1 MSRPAKRSSRRRAKK
16 SRRSSQARPS
26 RRWGRWLAGFLLL
39 VVLVLGFH
47 VLDLS
52 HRVRV
57 QFEGKRWSLPARV
70 YARPLA
76 LYEGARVTPE
86 RLRQALEALG
96 YRRTPRADR
105 PGRWKKAG
113 QRYRLHTRGFRFWD
127 EEEAPRRVEV
137 RFNNG
142 TIASLRALD
151 GRPAPAI
158 LRLEPLEIGS
168 FHPLGGED
176 RVLLRRDQLPDH
188 LIKALLAVEDRHF
201 YQHHGIDW
209 IAILRAAWADLRA
222 RRAVQGGST
231 LTQQLAK
238 NFFLTPERSLVRKF
252 DEALIALILEARYSK
267 DEILEAYA
275 NEVYLGQ
282 DGSRAIHGFGLA
294 ARFYFGRPLQE
305 LGVAQSALLVGLL
318 KGASYY
324 NPRRHPKRALK
335 RRNLVLDL
343 MARQGAI
350 TPAAAERA
358 KRRPLGVV
366 PLKRARPR
374 RHAAFLDL
382 VKRQLRRDYREEDLL
397 SEGLRIFTTLD
408 PWVQRQVD
416 REVAAGLRD
425 LERRKGFKRG
435 ILEAAM
441 VVVDPQAGE
450 VKALSGGRRAD
461 YAGFNRALDALRP
474 IGSLVKPAIYLL
486 ALSQPQRYTLITLLD
501 DTPLTLRDARGRP
514 WRPKNYDGRSHGR
527 VPLHKAL
534 AHSWNLATVHLG
546 LDLGVEKV
554 AAFLRRLG
562 VERPV
567 RPLPSLLLGALSLS
581 PWEVTELYQVFA
593 SGGFRSP
600 LRAILAVTDAEG
612 RPLRRYPLEVKKVA
626 DPGPLFLLER
636 NLVEVMREGTGRG
649 IRRFLPAK
657 TALAGKTGT
666 TNDLRDSWFAGY
678 SADWLAVAWVGRDD
692 NKPAGLTGAG
702 GALQL
707 WGRVMKKLAPS
718 GLEARPPADVAY
730 YWIDPDSGRLSAEH
744 CPGALAMPF
753 IRGSQPRQWDSC
765 AAPETQSDF
774 PFD

>member
-1 MSRPAKRSSRRRAKK
+1 MPRAAKRSTRRRSGR
-16 SRRSSQARPS
+16 SRRSRPR
-26 RRWGRWLAGFLLL
+26 RRWGRWLVGLGLLA
-39 VVLVLGFH
+39 VLALGFH
-47 VLDLS
+47 VLSLS

-70 YARPLA
+70 YAQPLA
-76 LYEGARVTPE
+76 LYEGARVTPA
-86 RLRQALEALG
+86 RLRQALQALG
-96 YRRTPRADR
+96 YRQAARADR
-105 PGRWKKAG
+105 PGRWHRSG
-113 QRYRLHTRGFRFWD
+113 QGYRLHTRGFRFWD
-127 EEEAPRRVEV
+127 GQEPPRRVEV
-137 RFNNG
+137 RFAG
-142 TIASLRALD
+142 GAVSALRALD
-151 GRPAPAI
+151 GRAAPDI
-158 LRLEPLEIGS
+158 LRLEPVEIGS
-168 FHPLGGED
+168 FHPVGGED

-188 LIKALLAVEDRHF
+188 LVKALLAVEDRHF
-201 YQHHGIDW
+201 YQHHGIDLMA
-209 IAILRAAWADLRA
+209 IARAAWADLRA
-222 RRAVQGGST
+222 RKAVQGGST

-238 NFFLTPERSLVRKF
+238 NFFLTPERSLARKL
-252 DEALIALILEARYSK
+252 DEALIALILEARYTK

-305 LGVAQSALLVGLL
+305 LEVAQTALLVGLL

-324 NPRRHPKRALK
+324 NPRRHPQRALE

-350 TPAAAERA
+350 TPKAAARA

-366 PLKRARPR
+366 PLKQARPR

-416 REVAAGLRD
+416 REVAAGLRT

-435 ILEAAM
+435 TLEAAM

-461 YAGFNRALDALRP
+461 YAGFNRALDAVRP
-474 IGSLVKPAIYLL
+474 IGSLVKPAVYLL
-486 ALSQPQRYTLITLLD
+486 ALTRPDRYTLITELD
-501 DTPLTLRDARGRP
+501 DSPLTLRDARGRP

-546 LDLGVEKV
+546 LDLGLKQV

-562 VERPV
+562 VERRV
-567 RPLPSLLLGALSLS
+567 RPLPSLLLGSLSLS
-581 PWEVTELYQVFA
+581 PWEVAGLYQVFA

-600 LRAILAVTDAEG
+600 LRAIRAVTDAEG
-612 RPLRRYPLEVKKVA
+612 RPLRRYPLEVEKVA
-626 DPGPLFLLER
+626 EAGPLFLLER

-649 IRRFLPAK
+649 IRRFLPA
-657 TALAGKTGT
+657 AIQVAGKTGT

-678 SADWLAVAWVGRDD
+678 SADWLAVVWVGRDD
-692 NKPAGLTGAG
+692 NEPAGLSGAG
-702 GALQL
+702 GALRL
-707 WGRVMKKLAPS
+707 WGRVMQKLSPAS
-718 GLEARPPADVAY
+718 LEPRPPAEVAY
-730 YWIDPDSGRLSAEH
+730 YWIDPDSGQLSAEH

-765 AAPETQSDF
+765 AAPETRSDF